1 MKLIIAAPPGERRF
15 SALLRAIHA
24 SGLKSSEVTEV
35 VTDGTHPLAGMWAT
49 AVGLPLK
56 RIESKPEVHGEYAAK
71 ARNVSMCVYADAIL
85 ALGAERSRNVN
96 HMIQTAQRM
105 GLRIM
110 AHPIAG
116 GG

>member
-24 SGLKSSEVTEV
+24 SGLKASEVTEV
-35 VTDGTHPLAGMWAT
+35 VTDGTHPLAAMWAT

-56 RIESKPEVHGEYAAK
+56 RFEAKERVYGRYAVK
-71 ARNVSMCVYADAIL
+71 SRNVSMCVYADTIL

-96 HMIQTAQRM
+96 HMIQTAERM

-116 GG
+116 GE